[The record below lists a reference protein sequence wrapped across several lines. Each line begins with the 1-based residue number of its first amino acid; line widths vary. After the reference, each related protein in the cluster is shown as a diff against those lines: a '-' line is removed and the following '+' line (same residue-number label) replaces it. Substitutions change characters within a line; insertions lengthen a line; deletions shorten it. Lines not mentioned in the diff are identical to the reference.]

1 MQILFLVCEW
11 GAWEEWGPC
20 SVPCGY
26 GTRNSTRRKVLKQY
40 PHYPEHHHEHYF
52 VPTIYNHNEHYGNQQ
67 ILKYDHYHLDGYK
80 KRSVDQTEKECH
92 DEETKYE
99 ECHLK
104 PCPSM

>member
-1 MQILFLVCEW
+1 MCEW

-40 PHYPEHHHEHYF
+40 PHYPEYHHEHYL
-52 VPTIYNHNEHYGNQQ
+52 VPTIYNHNEHYDNHQ
-67 ILKYDHYHLDGYK
+67 ILRYK
-80 KRSVDQTEKECH
+80 RQPETPQTEKECH

-99 ECHLK
+99 ECHLE